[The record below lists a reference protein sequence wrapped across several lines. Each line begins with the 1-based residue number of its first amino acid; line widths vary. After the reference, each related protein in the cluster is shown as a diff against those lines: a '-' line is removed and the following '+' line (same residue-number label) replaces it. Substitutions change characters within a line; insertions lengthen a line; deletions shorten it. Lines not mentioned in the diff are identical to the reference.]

1 MKPVNLEN
9 NHENYQKEDRLKI
22 LNLVSDYIDKYGID
36 KFAKAKTAPVS
47 GKVIGSSEI
56 VNAVDACLDSWFTA
70 GRFNK
75 KFESAMKKYLGIKY
89 FLTCNSGSSA
99 NLLAISALCSDQ
111 LGEKRL
117 KKGDEVITCAMGFPT
132 TVNPIIQ
139 NGLIPVFID
148 AKLDTYNIDEN
159 KIQKA
164 ITNKTKAIV
173 IAHTLGN
180 PFALDKIVQIAK
192 KHNLYLIEDCCDAL
206 GAEYD
211 GKKVGT
217 FGDISTLSFYPA
229 HHLTMGEGGAVFCKS
244 SKLKRIIES
253 LRDWGRDCWCET
265 GCDNT
270 CKKRFNWK
278 LGALP
283 YGYDHKYTYSNLGYN
298 LKVTDIQAAI
308 GLAQFDRL
316 EDFVDKRR
324 KNFFIL
330 KNQLA
335 DLKKYF
341 ILPQESKG
349 VKPSWFGFPIT
360 IRNKNIIK
368 RNNLIKFLEDNKIGT
383 RLLFSGNITKQPY
396 MLNQKY
402 RVSGDLKISDKI
414 MNNSFWVGV
423 YPGLRKSNISFI
435 SNVLHKYIEKY
446 VVNL

>member
-1 MKPVNLEN
+1 MRLANLEN
-9 NHENYQKEDRLKI
+9 KYQTYKKEDRLKI
-22 LNLVSDYIDKYGID
+22 LSLVSEYIDKYGID
-36 KFAKAKTAPVS
+36 KYAKAKTAPVS

-75 KFESAMKKYLGIKY
+75 KFESGMKKYLGARY

-99 NLLAISALCSDQ
+99 NLLAISALCSYQ
-111 LGEKRL
+111 LGNKRI
-117 KKGDEVITCAMGFPT
+117 KKGDEVITCGMGFPT

-139 NGLIPVFID
+139 NGLIPVFVD

-159 KIQKA
+159 KIEKA
-164 ITNKTKAIV
+164 ITKKTKAIV

-180 PFALDKIVQIAK
+180 PFALDKIVKIAK
-192 KHNLYLIEDCCDAL
+192 KYNLFLIEDCCDAL
-206 GAEYD
+206 GAEYN
-211 GKKVGT
+211 GRKVGT

-278 LGALP
+278 LGDLP
-283 YGYDHKYTYSNLGYN
+283 HGYDHKYTYSNLGYN

-308 GLAQFDRL
+308 GVAQFDKL
-316 EDFVDKRR
+316 ELFIEKRR

-330 KNQLA
+330 KNKLEG
-335 DLKKYF
+335 LKKYF
-341 ILPQESKG
+341 IFPKESKG
-349 VKPSWFGFPIT
+349 AKPSWFGFPIT
-360 IRNKNIIK
+360 IRNKNKIN
-368 RNNLIKFLEDNKIGT
+368 RNYLMQFLNYHNIGT

-396 MLNQKY
+396 MINQKY
-402 RVSGDLKISDKI
+402 KVSGDLKVSDKI
-414 MNNSFWVGV
+414 MNDSFWVGV
-423 YPGLRKSNISFI
+423 YPGLRKNNINHISNI
-435 SNVLHKYIEKY
+435 LHTYIQKH
-446 VVNL
+446 N